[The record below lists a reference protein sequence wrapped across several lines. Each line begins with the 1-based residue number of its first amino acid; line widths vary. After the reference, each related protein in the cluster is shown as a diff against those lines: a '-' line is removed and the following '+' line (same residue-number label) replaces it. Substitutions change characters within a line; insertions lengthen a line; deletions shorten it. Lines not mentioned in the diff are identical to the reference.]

1 MQIDG
6 VTVGTFTPGSNDH
19 FDAFQTD
26 SFTVAAGVHRVSFV
40 GLTNDGSDRVS
51 FVDNVSI
58 TKVADVTSSESLG
71 Q

>member
-26 SFTVAAGVHRVSFV
+26 SFTVSAGVHRVSFV
-40 GLTNDGSDRVS
+40 GLTNDGSDCVS
-51 FVDNVSI
+51 FIDQVSI
-58 TKVADVTSSESLG
+58 TESASRFK
-71 Q
+71 